1 MVPDNRT
8 GVTSIGEIISLVKV
22 TVKVVNVLIQ
32 IGDLFFKTPAIF
44 NGEKKGEDG
53 NILTL
58 TPIVQA

>member
-1 MVPDNRT
+1 MMK
-8 GVTSIGEIISLVKV
+8 GVDSNWGS
-22 TVKVVNVLIQ
+22 
-32 IGDLFFKTPAIF
+32 FFKTPAIF